1 MQTRSLLIAAAVAF
15 ASGAALA
22 DDPTIDTTPFQ
33 STMTRAQVKADVQ
46 VAHALHQLQPA
57 GERDAA
63 PSVVPTYAVARS
75 AVKAEVLAARAAGTL
90 LPAGEVFD
98 GTTRGRAVQRAVD
111 SSNVA
116 RR

>member
-1 MQTRSLLIAAAVAF
+1 MQARSLLIAATVVF

-33 STMTRAQVKADVQ
+33 TTLTRAQVKADVQ
-46 VAHALHQLQPA
+46 VAQSLRQLQPA

-63 PSVVPTYAVARS
+63 PSVVPSYALARS
-75 AVKAEVLAARAAGTL
+75 AVKAEVLAARANGTL
-90 LPAGEVFD
+90 LPAGELFD
-98 GTTRGRAVQRAVD
+98 GTAHGRALPRTVE
-111 SSNVA
+111 SSNLA